1 MKNACIALINTK
13 NTNSIS
19 GVSTILNSFLSFGY
33 SCEEIRFIDEK
44 RITSLGETVLSLL
57 KDYDNLLLLTSKE
70 ILATAQNMIADECGG
85 TFMRSTTSGA
95 GILTKKDGTAFLLSM
110 TDDESG
116 LQFLTNVCVP
126 HLTQKYGLRYEKI
139 TLKTIGATALKINE
153 LLALAKEMSGD
164 KLSFNHYRA
173 YDEDKI
179 EIVYDSM
186 TSKMLTD
193 DVLRLFAEGLE
204 GKLYALNDSSIEQNL
219 VDLLKLRGMKLSVAE
234 SFTGGGIGRRIVS
247 VSGASEVYFEGVNTY
262 ADQAKM
268 QRLGVTEFTLRSQG
282 AVSEQT
288 AYEMAAGLLQQGNC
302 NVSIATTGLAGPNGD
317 GMGTPIGS
325 CFIAIG
331 IDESVYVYRYVLEGD
346 RQEITETAISYAL
359 FLACKRLK
367 NM

>member
-19 GVSTILNSFLSFGY
+19 GVSLILNSFLSFGY

-44 RITSLGETVLSLL
+44 HITSFGETVLSLL
-57 KDYDNLLLLTSKE
+57 KDYDNLLLVTSKK

-85 TFMRSTTSGA
+85 TFMQSTTSGA
-95 GILTKKDGTAFLLSM
+95 GILTKKDSTAFLLSM

-116 LQFLTNVCVP
+116 LQFLVNVCVP
-126 HLTQKYGLRYEKI
+126 HLTQKYGLRYEKL
-139 TLKTIGATALKINE
+139 TLKTIGASALKINE
-153 LLALAKEMSGD
+153 LLALAKEMSVD

-247 VSGASEVYFEGVNTY
+247 VSGASEVYFEGLNTY
-262 ADQAKM
+262 NELSKKK
-268 QRLGVTEFTLRSQG
+268 RLGVREYSLKTFG
-282 AVSEQT
+282 AVSDET
-288 AYEMAAGLLQQGNC
+288 AYEMAAGLIAEGD
-302 NVSIATTGLAGPNGD
+302 SDITIATTGLAGPKSDNSD
-317 GMGTPIGS
+317 LPIGLAY
-325 CFIAIG
+325 IAIG
-331 IDESVYVYRYVLEGD
+331 TKEKVYVYRYKFDGT
-346 RQEITETAISYAL
+346 RQEITEKAINHAL
-359 FLACKRLK
+359 FLAYRHLK
-367 NM
+367 NI